1 MFGIEPVLQKLSG
14 GHLKHKTSISSDDVS
29 LDIIAD
35 NFWGH
40 NRKRTYFDVRVFNLL
55 FYFPQCPITTATAM
69 PKWKRN
75 GHMNNGFVKSSLVPF
90 PH

>member
-1 MFGIEPVLQKLSG
+1 MLDIETCTTKLSG
-14 GHLKHKTSISSDDVS
+14 EHLKHKTSISSDDAR
-29 LDIIAD
+29 LDIVAE

-40 NRKRTYFDVRVFNLL
+40 NRQRTLMLGFSIPFVLL
-55 FYFPQCPITTATAM
+55 YTMSHYHSATAV

-75 GHMNNGFVKSSLVPF
+75 GHLNKGFVKSSLVPF